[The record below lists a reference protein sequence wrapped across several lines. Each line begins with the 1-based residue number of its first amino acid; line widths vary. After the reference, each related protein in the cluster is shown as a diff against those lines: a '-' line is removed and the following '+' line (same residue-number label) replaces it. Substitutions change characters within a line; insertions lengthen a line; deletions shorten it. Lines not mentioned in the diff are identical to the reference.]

1 MQQYMENARTFF
13 KEFSIIAMEYS
24 KVFVNAVNSRVAV
37 IKNEQSDFLI
47 SQYNTLRA
55 QLMLYSIVTNV
66 TTFFAIL
73 WSFRHGLCSIFSA
86 SGAYSSSWFDYWV
99 TGLIMTVLFSYSAIV
114 TKSLHTNDYRL
125 IKQVHRPG
133 VMLGAICFPALIFL
147 IYAFSMKFYEKLVL
161 VLVVLQFIVY
171 SWQVIMVFDLQT
183 MIFARL

>member
-1 MQQYMENARTFF
+1 
-13 KEFSIIAMEYS
+13 
-24 KVFVNAVNSRVAV
+24 
-37 IKNEQSDFLI
+37 
-47 SQYNTLRA
+47 
-55 QLMLYSIVTNV
+55 
-66 TTFFAIL
+66 
-73 WSFRHGLCSIFSA
+73 
-86 SGAYSSSWFDYWV
+86 
-99 TGLIMTVLFSYSAIV
+99 MTVLFSYSAIV